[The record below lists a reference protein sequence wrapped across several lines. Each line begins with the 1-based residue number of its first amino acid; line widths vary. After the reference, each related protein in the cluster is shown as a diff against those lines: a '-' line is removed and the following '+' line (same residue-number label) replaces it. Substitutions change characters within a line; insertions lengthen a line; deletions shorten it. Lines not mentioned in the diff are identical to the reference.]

1 MPPESE
7 SQTRRSRIDT
17 KLDARGWPQPPN
29 GVIPIKTSY
38 RLPEIETTT
47 GPADYGLFNDEGLM
61 AIVEAKKLTLAR
73 RMSSPRL
80 NGTPR
85 ALGGRTDQESTV
97 CPLYTAQTAR
107 SLVPRSPR
115 SAQPLS
121 AGRRLPLASCDGGD
135 ADFAP
140 DSGARLAVEATRALT
155 VYCATTSTTP
165 TPPSSRPSLNASVRC

>member
-61 AIVEAKKLTLAR
+61 AIVEAKKLTLGPQNVLSQAERYAEGAR
-73 RMSSPRL
+73 GPYEVGKYGVPFIYSTNGEVIWFHDLRDPL
-80 NGTPR
+80 N
-85 ALGGRTDQESTV
+85 
-97 CPLYTAQTAR
+97 R
-107 SLVPRSPR
+107 SRQV
-115 SAQPLS
+115 
-121 AGRRLPLASCDGGD
+121 
-135 ADFAP
+135 ADFHSPAAMEEMLDFRP
-140 DSGARLAVEATRALT
+140 DSGARLAVEQPERSPSTARLPARRQRRHRAGD
-155 VYCATTSTTP
+155 
-165 TPPSSRPSLNASVRC
+165 R